1 MSYQPCLLAGR
12 RYTEGFKEWL
22 RVLNYSGSTT
32 ESIPRM
38 LQEFFNWLQDENITG
53 ITEITRKHVLQWYD
67 HLKYTRKSQRTDT
80 FLKAG
85 TLNSYISTL
94 KLFAFYLQETEQA
107 SLTIDLVCE
116 KLTPSIRHVLTT
128 QEVQELYQS
137 TTDDAYGMRDR
148 TMLSLYYGCGI
159 RSREGIALNVDDVML
174 NKKMIYVREGKGYKE
189 RYVPFVGQQQKDF
202 EHYLKYARPEL
213 LSRARLLAGGENENA
228 FLIGHACKRIS
239 YGILL
244 KSLKQ
249 LQQRTDNEALKEKV
263 FGLHALRHSIAT
275 HLMQRGMKFDYI
287 SQFLG
292 HSSLN
297 STQIYTHLAHEYED
311 KTC

>member
-1 MSYQPCLLAGR
+1 MSYQH
-12 RYTEGFKEWL
+12 YTEGFKEWL
-22 RVLNYSGSTT
+22 RVLNYSVSTA
-32 ESIPRM
+32 ESTPRM
-38 LQEFFNWLQDENITG
+38 LQEFFNWLQEQNITG
-53 ITEITRKHVLQWYD
+53 ITQITRKHVLQWYD
-67 HLKYTRKSQRTDT
+67 QLKYTRKSQHTDT

-137 TTDDAYGMRDR
+137 TTDDAQGFRDR

-159 RSREGIALNVDDVML
+159 RSREGIALNLDDVML
-174 NKKMIYVREGKGYKE
+174 NKKMLYIREGKGYKE
-189 RYVPFVGQQQKDF
+189 RYVPFVEKQKEDF
-202 EHYLKYARPEL
+202 ENYLKYARPEL
-213 LSRARLLAGGENENA
+213 LRDETDQA
-228 FLIGHACKRIS
+228 FLIGHKGRRIS
-239 YGILL
+239 YGMLL
-244 KSLKQ
+244 RSLKQ

-297 STQIYTHLAHEYED
+297 STQIYTHLAHEYEN

>member
-1 MSYQPCLLAGR
+1 MSYTYQ

-22 RVLNYSGSTT
+22 HVLNYSASTADST
-32 ESIPRM
+32 PRQ
-38 LQEFFNWLQDENITG
+38 LQEFFDWLQAQQITG
-53 ITEITRKHVLQWYD
+53 ITQITRKHILQWYD
-67 HLKYTRKSQRTDT
+67 HLKYTRKSQHTDT

-85 TLNSYISTL
+85 TLNSYISML
-94 KLFAFYLQETEQA
+94 KLFAFYLQETEQGN
-107 SLTIDLVCE
+107 LTIDLVCE
-116 KLTPSIRHVLTT
+116 RLTPSIRHILTA

-137 TTDDAYGMRDR
+137 ISDDAHGLREQA
-148 TMLSLYYGCGI
+148 MLSIYYGCGL

-174 NKKMIYVREGKGYKE
+174 DKKMIYVRQGKGYKE
-189 RYVPFVGQQQKDF
+189 RYVPFVEKQKEDF

-213 LSRARLLAGGENENA
+213 LRGKTEQA
-228 FLIGHACKRIS
+228 FLIGHKGRRIS

-249 LQQRTDNEALKEKV
+249 LQQRTDNETLKQKV
-263 FGLHALRHSIAT
+263 IGLHALRHSIAT

-292 HSSLN
+292 HSSLT
-297 STQIYTHLAHEYED
+297 STQIYTHLAHEYAE
-311 KTC
+311 